1 MQNYLIKFLIK
12 SLNFMDELRERTL
25 KALRNSNLTS
35 YKIAKDTAI
44 SQPTINN
51 YRENKTKPN
60 DTNINILAKYFG
72 ITSDDNVSVYANNE
86 ITNKLEDERLEYNA
100 TLVQTISSQQRTIEK
115 MANVISKFMDKKHYK

>member
-1 MQNYLIKFLIK
+1 
-12 SLNFMDELRERTL
+12 MDELRERTL

>member
-1 MQNYLIKFLIK
+1 
-12 SLNFMDELRERTL
+12 MDELRERTL

-72 ITSDDNVSVYANNE
+72 ITTDDNVSIYANNE
-86 ITNKLEDERLEYNA
+86 KINKLEEEKSEYSA
-100 TLVQTISSQQRTIEK
+100 SLVRTISSQQRTIEK
-115 MANVISKFMDKKHYK
+115 MADVIARLMNKKTL